1 VTKTLRRIAV
11 AAGLAMAGSV
21 SAQVGADNEDIGHYI
36 ARVYGRGNDVSAAAT
51 AYAGALMRLWDT
63 MARNP
68 RYDQNLTVVADEAQ
82 LCLQGKLD
90 RLAPQRRDALI
101 YEMKRKLAG
110 TPQRFAGFLVA
121 EQLSEQNPIRIALSE
136 REACGLVGVAGPPTA
151 PADNE

>member
-1 VTKTLRRIAV
+1 
-11 AAGLAMAGSV
+11 
-21 SAQVGADNEDIGHYI
+21 
-36 ARVYGRGNDVSAAAT
+36 
-51 AYAGALMRLWDT
+51 MRLWDS
-63 MARNP
+63 MARPP

-90 RLAPQRRDALI
+90 RLAPQRRDALLN
-101 YEMKRKLAG
+101 EMKRKLAG

-136 REACGLVGVAGPPTA
+136 REACGLVGVAGPHTP